1 MENNTHHPHTIPY
14 WYTYKEGVLGEIQVS
29 GLLKIENEKIILEY
43 QTDSDAFNKL
53 MIYLNRKLK
62 GSFQPTA
69 VESGAIQHASFAFST
84 LEKIE
89 ISTSIWQSSA
99 LLYIQAK
106 DLSVFQDIPGR
117 KAGTLEFIL
126 RKKDAQAIQR
136 RIPKSLLR

>member
-1 MENNTHHPHTIPY
+1 M
-14 WYTYKEGVLGEIQVS
+14 GEIQVS

-62 GSFQPTA
+62 GSFQPTP
-69 VESGAIQHASFAFST
+69 VESGAIQYASFSFSN

-89 ISTSIWQSSA
+89 ITTSLWQSTA
-99 LLYIQAK
+99 LMYIQAK
-106 DLSVFQDIPGR
+106 DLNVFQDIPGR
-117 KAGTLEFIL
+117 KAGTLEFNL
-126 RKKDAQAIQR
+126 RKKDAKAILN